1 MGRAAEVGL
10 DFHIY
15 YDAVSS
21 MHTHRLYEFRE
32 GVFPLGFTYPP
43 VAAMLLRPL
52 TALSKA
58 AAEQTWLVLSA
69 LLCGAFAA
77 LVVWGVHR
85 GSARVPCGE
94 TMVSVGFASIA
105 TMLVIVSMPVSLTL
119 RLGQI
124 NAVIVS
130 VVAFDAVLLTRRSR
144 FGGIVLGL
152 AAAIKV
158 TPALMIP
165 ALLVMNR
172 RADAAR
178 AALTAVAV
186 TGLAALV
193 ARETPGPTSPARSS
207 TPGVSATAV
216 ISTAASVV

>member
-1 MGRAAEVGL
+1 MRKRLVAWGAVPAFALAWQIERHWAEQPRSRL

-21 MHTHRLYEFRE
+21 MHAHRLYEFRE

-85 GSARVPCGE
+85 GSAAIRGARPWCRWG
-94 TMVSVGFASIA
+94 SHRS
-105 TMLVIVSMPVSLTL
+105 
-119 RLGQI
+119 R
-124 NAVIVS
+124 
-130 VVAFDAVLLTRRSR
+130 RRS
-144 FGGIVLGL
+144 
-152 AAAIKV
+152 
-158 TPALMIP
+158 
-165 ALLVMNR
+165 
-172 RADAAR
+172 
-178 AALTAVAV
+178 
-186 TGLAALV
+186 
-193 ARETPGPTSPARSS
+193 
-207 TPGVSATAV
+207 
-216 ISTAASVV
+216 